1 MGVSGVCG
9 CVGSCNSCVCARLC
23 VMYVRVCTQTQL
35 TMRLVSEFP
44 VHTDAHSSF
53 PVLPM

>member
-23 VMYVRVCTQTQL
+23 VMYVRMCMQTQL
-35 TMRLVSEFP
+35 TVRLVSEFP